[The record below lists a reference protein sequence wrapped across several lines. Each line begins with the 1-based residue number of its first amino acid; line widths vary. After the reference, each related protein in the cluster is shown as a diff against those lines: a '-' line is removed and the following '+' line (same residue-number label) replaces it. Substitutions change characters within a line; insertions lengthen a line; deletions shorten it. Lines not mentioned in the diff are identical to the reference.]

1 MGVILKF
8 ETMKIKKSTI
18 ALICAGLFIA
28 CSEDNTSGLPE
39 NLSTTTVLETIN
51 AISFDEDM
59 EELVTEALEFRST
72 SNSGKS
78 SESADKGPKKFDG
91 DKYGECATVEID
103 EENNIKTVTFSGSC
117 EGKRGQVR
125 SGSMIISYSDARNEA
140 GSFRQV
146 EYSDFYMNDV
156 KIEGTRRTEIVSIDE
171 NGNKT
176 MKTTITDG
184 KMVYEDGT
192 FKTKSSE
199 MTRFT
204 YKENDEKVYSTLT
217 GSSSGVSTEG
227 VSFSMEITTPIK
239 FVYDCFTEGE
249 KKRGKVPVEGI
260 KVTTDGESSV
270 ITDFG
275 DGSCDS
281 LVEVTKDGEVETVDL
296 KDIKRG
302 DRFKNILKKKKK

>member
-78 SESADKGPKKFDG
+78 SESADKGPKKFDE

-302 DRFKNILKKKKK
+302 DRFKNILKKK